1 MVKVNVT
8 PCNRGVLF
16 ALKAGASLEFDK
28 ESAGAKEILYT
39 DCEDFNT
46 LGVSKSTSSKFT

>member
-1 MVKVNVT
+1 MVKVKVT